1 MKKKEVFILSGDI
14 QSGKTTSLLK
24 WSATRNDV
32 YGILTPIE
40 NGKRF
45 FMDISSGEKFSM
57 EANADEIAT
66 IQVGKYSFSMNSFS
80 KAVDIL
86 SSGAYNK
93 NGWLVIDEIGPL
105 EISGRGFDEALK
117 EFLQNGSQNLK
128 LILVVRDSIKD
139 AVIARY
145 SLDKHLI
152 KKVNFLNGQDALV

>member
-1 MKKKEVFILSGDI
+1 
-14 QSGKTTSLLK
+14 
-24 WSATRNDV
+24 
-32 YGILTPIE
+32 
-40 NGKRF
+40 
-45 FMDISSGEKFSM
+45 MDISSGEKFSM

-152 KKVNFLNGQDALV
+152 KKANFLNGQDALV